1 MLECSLL
8 KASIEIVL
16 RAEYAKMKQ
25 SSALFSEQETI
36 CGTWSLVAEEGGEK
50 VTTHMQVARL
60 AENNAALQD
69 EVERLRTAL
78 DPKEDELATLHAVNA
93 RLAEENAELSAA
105 VEAAE
110 RRMTDAAS
118 SAADQHTS
126 AALAAAEV
134 NSQKP

>member
-1 MLECSLL
+1 MQ
-8 KASIEIVL
+8 KW
-16 RAEYAKMKQ
+16 KQ
-25 SSALFSEQETI
+25 SSAVFPEHQSI
-36 CGTWSLVAEEGGEK
+36 CGTWSLGAESGGEK
-50 VTTHMQVARL
+50 VINHVQVARL

-78 DPKEDELATLHAVNA
+78 EPKEDELATLHAVNA